1 MAEVPGWLLEGASG
15 GGAARVG
22 KTRGRRAG
30 TAGLRRALRALSGL
44 WSRTQ
49 DRPRSGLFALA
60 DRVGPASLVATVLV
74 GILAVA
80 TARTPTL
87 LGGLLAVPLGGLLA
101 SGGARGRPAALV
113 AASALFS
120 SIVAFPALFGWISP
134 GSALFPPSGPAGSAA
149 PPWAVTDT
157 GVYLAG
163 RLLLRSTGSVAWVAL
178 LGHLL
183 SFEGVLK
190 GLAAWRVPSLLLA
203 LLSMGHR
210 YLEVLSRCAQEIHLA
225 RLSRTL
231 SSGDLWEE
239 QAWVGAGMGS
249 LFRRT
254 RRLAEEVAL
263 AMVSRGCTA
272 EAPQL
277 VGVSPL
283 APKALFLPAAAA
295 GLAALLLWLERQ

>member
-1 MAEVPGWLLEGASG
+1 M
-15 GGAARVG
+15 G
-22 KTRGRRAG
+22 KTRAGRRSAE
-30 TAGLRRALRALSGL
+30 GLRRALLALSGL
-44 WSRTQ
+44 WPRKE

-101 SGGARGRPAALV
+101 SGGGRGRPAALV

-120 SIVAFPALFGWISP
+120 SIVAFPALFAWISP
-134 GSALFPPSGPAGSAA
+134 GQVLFPPSAMAEGAA
-149 PPWAVTDT
+149 PPWAVTGT
-157 GVYLAG
+157 GAYTAG
-163 RLLLRSTGSVAWVAL
+163 RLVLRSTGSVAWIAL

-183 SFEGVLK
+183 PFEGVLR
-190 GLAAWRVPSLLLA
+190 GLAAWRVPSLLLS
-203 LLSMGHR
+203 LLAMGHR

-225 RLSRTL
+225 RLSRTF
-231 SSGDLWEE
+231 SSGDLREE

-254 RRLAEEVAL
+254 RRLAEEVTL

-277 VGVSPL
+277 VGVAPL
-283 APKALFLPAAAA
+283 APKALLLPAASA
-295 GLAALLLWLERQ
+295 GLALFLLWLERQ